1 MRWVEAGEGWRKFI
15 SRSLLLALQPRRC
28 IFLSVSRCKA
38 NRTLGA
44 SVSSSSKFECC
55 SFSIWKYFRRPC
67 VPFICCATLLH
78 LQLQFSFRFFSSFF
92 CRRLWRG
99 CFVLASG
106 KKNFC
111 MREHL
116 VDFHC
121 VSFRSTI
128 PHSIGMTFGILSLA
142 FVSYL
147 VPHSTSASFRV
158 LGTRTH
164 CSRSRQYFSFL
175 T

>member
-106 KKNFC
+106 KKKLLHERAFSRFPLC
-111 MREHL
+111 
-116 VDFHC
+116 F
-121 VSFRSTI
+121 VSFHNSTFYWDDVWYTFFGFCLVSRSTFHFRI
-128 PHSIGMTFGILSLA
+128 
-142 FVSYL
+142 VSC
-147 VPHSTSASFRV
+147 
-158 LGTRTH
+158 TRTH